1 MDLLKKLSAIAAL
14 AIACPASD
22 FGYFSKHDAGKEV
35 FPFLS
40 TFDSPRN
47 AALEKSASA
56 LPTTDPSIT
65 QLNPAAILIT
75 EGKKRVAAIHWQTGE
90 FEANQ
95 GTISYTTQFD
105 KFIVQVSY
113 NWSTTEEIK
122 GYNEQGELD
131 GNTYKPFSQLVTAT
145 AAFPMKHIRFGATLK
160 FISDKMTEASTDQSA
175 KAVAFDWGLT
185 WMSDTRNYGFSFVA
199 RDFGAMLRGYVKENA
214 DDTYPLSQTFA
225 IGGFLK
231 PRSVPRLTLF
241 AETDFPRYAE
251 PDLNLGAEYALGEF
265 FRIRAGFTRTWLD
278 ISRDIKELASSSSR
292 PDETNEARIFS
303 LGLGYVSNLF
313 AFDYAFSYLAE
324 SLGYEHRL
332 GLRVEF

>member
-14 AIACPASD
+14 AIACPASNL
-22 FGYFSKHDAGKEV
+22 GYFTKHDAGQEV

-65 QLNPAAILIT
+65 QLNPAAVTIAD
-75 EGKKRVAAIHWQTGE
+75 GKKRVAEIHWQTGE
-90 FEANQ
+90 IAANQ

-105 KFIVQVSY
+105 KYIVQVSY
-113 NWSTTEEIK
+113 NWSTVEKIE
-122 GYNEQGELD
+122 GRDEYGELN
-131 GNTYKPFSQLVTAT
+131 GSEYKPYSQLATAT
-145 AAFPMKHIRFGATLK
+145 VAFPMKHIRFGATLK
-160 FISDKMTEASTDQSA
+160 FVSDKMTGDATDQTA
-175 KAVAFDWGLT
+175 MAAAFDWGLT
-185 WMSDTRNYGFSFVA
+185 WMSDSKNYGFSFVG

-214 DDTYPLSQTFA
+214 ADTCPLSQTFA

-278 ISRDIKELASSSSR
+278 ISRDFRELASSSSR
-292 PDETNEARIFS
+292 PDETNKARLFS
-303 LGLGYVSNLF
+303 LGLGYSSSLF
-313 AFDYAFSYLAE
+313 AFDYAFSYLST